1 MTLPPSGCAGA
12 TPTCARRPGCVSRLG
27 RAPQVCDDHRTV
39 QGFEKEDARNQSQL
53 LELNRIVLDLSG
65 NVRDMMGQMKG
76 IEKRLED
83 KDRLVEMTIKTR
95 IMEEV
100 DKLKAEFR
108 RD

>member
-1 MTLPPSGCAGA
+1 M
-12 TPTCARRPGCVSRLG
+12 
-27 RAPQVCDDHRTV
+27 
-39 QGFEKEDARNQSQL
+39 